1 MIGRKKPSSTSPRSR
16 LTVMRP
22 PDADRYEEDVVVVD
36 PVAPDA
42 GVDEEAGG
50 DVVVVAGAGDSFFS
64 GDFVEVVSPPL
75 LDGGL
80 SLSE

>member
-1 MIGRKKPSSTSPRSR
+1 MIGRKKPSSTSARSG
-16 LTVMRP
+16 LTVMSP

-50 DVVVVAGAGDSFFS
+50 AVVVAAGAVDSFFS
-64 GDFVEVVSPPL
+64 GDFVEVVSPPP

>member
-22 PDADRYEEDVVVVD
+22 PDAGRHEEDVVVVD

-42 GVDEEAGG
+42 GVDEEAGAG
-50 DVVVVAGAGDSFFS
+50 VVVVAGAGDSFFS